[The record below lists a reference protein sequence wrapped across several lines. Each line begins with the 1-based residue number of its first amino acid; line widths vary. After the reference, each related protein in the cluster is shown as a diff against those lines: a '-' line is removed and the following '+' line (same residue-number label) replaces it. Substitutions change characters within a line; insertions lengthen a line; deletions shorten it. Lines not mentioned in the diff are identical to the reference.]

1 MIKLTNLL
9 KEALTEVSVEQLKI
23 QFVDS
28 GKISQNDFNEITNIT
43 PKTAYITWL
52 AKKVA
57 DKIIKA
63 EDIYKY
69 KKYFN
74 TFDRRKKEY
83 PFADINQYK
92 TQNDLSQFISKS
104 VEINNKESEDVS
116 QQKGVSKTDKYKE
129 FYIGTVDGFN
139 VYELPKG
146 RKDLYGASCELG
158 SGTEWCTATGKTREH
173 FDNYISK
180 GPLFIFLKPGS
191 SEKYQFNYETNS
203 FMDEDDLN
211 VFTEF
216 EDSEVEYVNIL
227 NLFKFIEL
235 KKPKYKTPLVA
246 KLMSSEPIAS
256 EDLIIKGDVDLNR
269 LNIKSLPPG
278 LKIGGDLKL
287 SNTEI
292 ESLPSNLEVKQTL
305 WLNGTSIQNLPN
317 DLKVG
322 GLMLSDSDI
331 SSLPPNLEI
340 DGDLNLNSTKIKT
353 LSYGL
358 KVGGDLYL
366 IYSDIKSI
374 PPDLKVGRNLYLRDT
389 PLSEKYTEEQL
400 KQMLPGVKGEI
411 VV

>member
-9 KEALTEVSVEQLKI
+9 KETLTEVSVEQLKT

-28 GKISQNDFNEITNIT
+28 GKISQEDFNGITSAT
-43 PKTAYITWL
+43 SKTAYITWL

-69 KKYFN
+69 KKYFSI
-74 TFDRRKKEY
+74 FDRRKKEY
-83 PFADINQYK
+83 PFNDINQYK
-92 TQNDLSQFISKS
+92 TSDDLSQFIKKS
-104 VEINNKESEDVS
+104 VEISNKESEDVS

-129 FYIGTVDGFN
+129 FYIGIVDGFN

-173 FDNYISK
+173 FDSYISK

-203 FMDEDDLN
+203 FMNEDDLD
-211 VFTEF
+211 VFAEF
-216 EDSEVEYVNIL
+216 EDSEVEYTDIL
-227 NLFKFIEL
+227 NLFKFIES

-292 ESLPSNLEVKQTL
+292 ESLPSNLEVKQIL
-305 WLNGTSIQNLPN
+305 WLNGTPIQNLPN

-374 PPDLKVGRNLYLRDT
+374 SPDLKVGGNLYLRDT